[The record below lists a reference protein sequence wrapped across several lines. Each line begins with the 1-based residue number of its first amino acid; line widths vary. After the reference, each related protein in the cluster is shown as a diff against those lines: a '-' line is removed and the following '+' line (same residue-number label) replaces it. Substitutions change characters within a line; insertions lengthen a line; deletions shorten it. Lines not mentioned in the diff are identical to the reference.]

1 MSKSR
6 KRRKLVVFT
15 IIGAVLLGLV
25 LWSVLGKRE
34 VAISVQTKKVERR
47 DMTEIV
53 VANGRIEPV
62 TQVKIS
68 PEVSGEI
75 VELPVVEGQDVSKG
89 DLLVRIKPQQ
99 YEASLNSAQA
109 SYESALAGLT
119 TAKAQ
124 LARAEAEYRRNQE
137 LFEKNLI
144 SESVFV
150 DVKTSYDVEKARAE
164 QSEYQIANAK
174 AALDRAKEDLLKTT
188 IYSPL
193 DGTITRLVSRLGERV
208 HGTAMMAG
216 TDIMT
221 VADLNE
227 MDALVDIGEM
237 DIVLIKPG
245 QKVKLEV
252 DAFRDETFTGTV
264 SEIANASKGSGTSQG
279 NSGSQDATKFEVK
292 IRFQDKEAFRPGM
305 SVTAEIETQYR
316 TNVVA
321 VPIASVTTRP
331 PKHDPGDQKDNA
343 ESAEEELSE
352 SGEAKPAEEKNGKRE
367 RKKAVEVVF
376 VVDGDTVKQT
386 EVEIGISD
394 DDYWEIT
401 EGLDEGVEIV
411 TGGYRAISR
420 ELEDGSKVVREGGKG
435 ETDKEP
441 DRD

>member
-1 MSKSR
+1 
-6 KRRKLVVFT
+6 
-15 IIGAVLLGLV
+15 
-25 LWSVLGKRE
+25 
-34 VAISVQTKKVERR
+34 
-47 DMTEIV
+47 MTEIV
-53 VANGRIEPV
+53 IANGRIEPV

-75 VELPVVEGQDVSKG
+75 VELPVVEGQKVAKG
-89 DLLVRIKPQQ
+89 DLLLRIKPEQ

-109 SYESALAGLT
+109 SYESARAGLT

-124 LARAEAEYRRNQE
+124 LAQAKAEYERNKE
-137 LFEKNLI
+137 LFQNNLI
-144 SESVFV
+144 AESVYV
-150 DVKTSYDVEKARAE
+150 DVETTYNVEQARVEQAE
-164 QSEYQIANAK
+164 HQIANAK
-174 AALDRAKEDLLKTT
+174 AALDRAQEDLLKTA

-193 DGTITRLVSRLGERV
+193 NGTITRLNSRLGERV

-245 QKVKLEV
+245 QKATLDV
-252 DAFRDETFTGTV
+252 DAFRDEEFIGTV
-264 SEIANASKGSGTSQG
+264 SEIANAAKGSGTA
-279 NSGSQDATKFEVK
+279 GSQNNSQEATKFEVK
-292 IRFQDKEAFRPGM
+292 IRFNEPDAFRPGM

-331 PKHDPGDQKDNA
+331 PRNDDTEPGDTETPGEEQTNA
-343 ESAEEELSE
+343 APEKEEAEADEEPE
-352 SGEAKPAEEKNGKRE
+352 NGDAAGEQR
-367 RKKAVEVVF
+367 KAVEVVF
-376 VVDGDTVKQT
+376 VVEDDRVKQT

-394 DDYWEIT
+394 DDYWEIV
-401 EGLDEGVEIV
+401 EGLEEGVKIV

-420 ELEDGSKVVREGGKG
+420 ELEHDTKIVEEEGFKG
-435 ETDKEP
+435 NP
-441 DRD
+441 RD